1 MSRTKKVDA
10 TQGALIPLI
19 ISFVIPLILMT
30 LIQKLFNAVD
40 IAVLGK
46 MADTTAVAAVGATG
60 TITALIVDSFFGIS
74 TGAKIVFSRAVGKN
88 DREELQKTMDTSIV
102 IASVLGIVIAVLGL
116 LLSPTLL
123 RLVDC
128 PAECFDGAV
137 LYTRIYL
144 LASPVNLIYN
154 FGAALLTSWGDT
166 RRPLYY
172 AIVAGLANVV
182 LNVILC
188 LILPQKVMAVAIAT
202 AASQLICAVLVIHR
216 LRHMEGEVKLKLRAI
231 SPHAS
236 TTKRIFYLGIPVM
249 LVNLIYPLAN
259 LQIAAAI
266 NSYGVAAVAG
276 NSASATVEQ
285 MLGACRLSF
294 GNASATFIGQNLGA
308 NKPDRVR
315 DSLLHILWIGAA
327 LTLLCGT
334 LLVLAA
340 PMWLKLFLG
349 NDTVAIEYALTRT
362 RIMLQFQFISTIV
375 AVLSQALHAFGYP
388 IFGTLN
394 SIVWILGFRTF
405 WMTFIYPRVLTYQN
419 LIQCF
424 VVAWICTLVCYV
436 IILSVIF
443 RRYRR
448 KYEADLASVS

>member
-1 MSRTKKVDA
+1 MLKAKKINA
-10 TQGALIPLI
+10 TQGPLIPLI

-40 IAVLGK
+40 IAVLGN

-60 TITALIVDSFFGIS
+60 TIISLIVDSFFGIS

-88 DREELQKTMDTSIV
+88 DPKELQRTLDSSIV
-102 IASVLGIVIAVLGL
+102 IASVLGIAIAGLGL
-116 LLSPTLL
+116 ILSPALL

-128 PAECFDGAV
+128 PAECFEGAV

-154 FGAALLTSWGDT
+154 FGAAILTSWGDT
-166 RRPLYY
+166 RRPLYF

-202 AASQLICAVLVIHR
+202 VASQAICAALVIR
-216 LRHMEGEVKLKLRAI
+216 QLCRTEGAVKLRLRAI
-231 SPHAS
+231 RPHAA
-236 TTKRIFYLGIPVM
+236 TTAQIFRLGIPVM

-266 NSYGVAAVAG
+266 NSYGVSAVAG
-276 NSASATVEQ
+276 NSASQTVEQ
-285 MLGACRLSF
+285 MLGACRVSF
-294 GNASATFIGQNLGA
+294 GNASATFIGQNIGA
-308 NKPDRVR
+308 KKPDRVR
-315 DSLLHILWIGAA
+315 DSFLHILWIGVV
-327 LTLLCGT
+327 LTLICGT
-334 LLVLAA
+334 TLVLSA
-340 PMWLKLFLG
+340 PMWLRIFLEG
-349 NDTVAIEYALTRT
+349 DPLAMEYALTRVH
-362 RIMLQFQFISTIV
+362 IMLQFQFIST
-375 AVLSQALHAFGYP
+375 AVSVFTQAVQAFGYP

-394 SIVWILGFRTF
+394 SVVWILGFRTF
-405 WMTFIYPRVLTYQN
+405 WMNVIYPRILTYQN
-419 LIQCF
+419 LVACF
-424 VVAWICTLVCYV
+424 VVAWVCTLICYIFILG
-436 IILSVIF
+436 IIY

-448 KYEADLASVS
+448 KCAAEALPV

>member
-1 MSRTKKVDA
+1 MASAKKIDA
-10 TQGALIPLI
+10 THGALIPLI
-19 ISFVIPLILMT
+19 ISFVFPLILMT

-40 IAVLGK
+40 IAVLGN

-60 TITALIVDSFFGIS
+60 TIISLIVDSFFGIS

-88 DREELQKTMDTSIV
+88 NPEELQKTMDTSII
-102 IASVLGIVIAVLGL
+102 IASVLGIAIAALGL
-116 LLSPTLL
+116 ALSPMLL

-172 AIVAGLANVV
+172 VIVAGVVNVL
-182 LNVILC
+182 LNILLC

-202 AASQLICAVLVIHR
+202 VMAQVIGAVLVLRR
-216 LRHMEGEVKLKLRAI
+216 LCRMEGAVKLRFQALHPSLAAAKQ
-231 SPHAS
+231 
-236 TTKRIFYLGIPVM
+236 IFRLGIPVM

-285 MLGACRLSF
+285 MLGACRVSF

-308 NKPDRVR
+308 KNLDRVR
-315 DSLLHILWIGAA
+315 DSFLHILWIGVV
-327 LTLLCGT
+327 LTLLFGT
-334 LLVLAA
+334 ALVLTA
-340 PMWLKLFLG
+340 PLWLTLFLEG
-349 NDTVAIEYALTRT
+349 DAVATAYALTRV
-362 RIMLQFQFISTIV
+362 RIMLQFQFISTAV
-375 AVLSQALHAFGYP
+375 AVFSQALHSFGYP

-394 SIVWILGFRTF
+394 SVVWILGFRTF
-405 WMTFIYPRVLTYQN
+405 WMNFIYPRVLTYQN
-419 LIQCF
+419 LIACF
-424 VVAWICTLVCYV
+424 VVAWICTLVCYT
-436 IILSVIF
+436 IILWVI
-443 RRYRR
+443 YRR
-448 KYEADLASVS
+448 CRRGHGVEI

>member
-10 TQGALIPLI
+10 TQGSLIPLI
-19 ISFVIPLILMT
+19 ISFVLPLILMT

-40 IAVLGK
+40 IAVLGS
-46 MADTTAVAAVGATG
+46 MADTAAVAAVGATG
-60 TITALIVDSFFGIS
+60 TIISLIVDSFFGIS

-88 DREELQKTMDTSIV
+88 DPAELQKTMDTSIT
-102 IASVLGIVIAVLGL
+102 IASVLGIVIAALGL
-116 LLSPTLL
+116 ILSPMLL

-128 PAECFDGAV
+128 PAECFEGAV

-166 RRPLYY
+166 RRPLYF
-172 AIVAGLANVV
+172 AIVAGVANVV

-188 LILPQKVMAVAIAT
+188 LILPQKVMAVAMAT
-202 AASQLICAVLVIHR
+202 VAAQAIGAFLVILR
-216 LRHMEGEVKLKLRAI
+216 LCRMEGEVKLSFRTI
-231 SPHAS
+231 CPHLSAA
-236 TTKRIFYLGIPVM
+236 KQIFRLGIPVM

-285 MLGACRLSF
+285 ILGACRVSF
-294 GNASATFIGQNLGA
+294 GNASATFIGQNIGA
-308 NKPDRVR
+308 KKPDRVR
-315 DSLLHILWIGAA
+315 DSFLHILWIGMA
-327 LTLLCGT
+327 LTLCFGT
-334 LLVLAA
+334 LLVLSA
-340 PMWLKLFLG
+340 PLWLRLFLEG
-349 NDTVAIEYALTRT
+349 DAVAMEYAMTRV
-362 RIMLQFQFISTIV
+362 RIMLQFQFISTAV
-375 AVLSQALHAFGYP
+375 AVFSQALHSFGYP

-394 SIVWILGFRTF
+394 AVVWILGFRTF
-405 WMTFIYPRVLTYQN
+405 WMNVIYPRVLTYQN
-419 LIQCF
+419 LILCF
-424 VVAWICTLVCYV
+424 VVAWLCTLVCYAA
-436 IILSVIF
+436 ILSIIY

-448 KYEADLASVS
+448 GLGAEL